1 MGKEI
6 LKKIIEQ
13 LRKYEIIDYFGNEEE
28 FIEWV
33 SKLNDTQV
41 SNFLSL
47 DIELSEIIQ
56 LNYLLINED
65 LLNCV
70 DYKERVKTLSKVK
83 NVDGCASSLVSN
95 LCKLNFLHSANF
107 YKDIEMLSKADTAR
121 YVLWIIGKDD
131 FINSPYHDEDLK
143 LLVET
148 HDIDKENPRDFLVSD
163 ALATV
168 AGNLASIKSKYHRED
183 MHLIATSGS
192 SCLQMSGSCR
202 ESSLNNLAINE
213 VSLNDK
219 YHLENMKILA
229 TNPIAIEY
237 LYILMTT
244 PSIIKGE
251 HYREEIEILSKAKGK
266 LSARAMYYYIA
277 NPSDK
282 FSLSSGLYN
291 EDYGSLVGRPFL
303 IELSNSI
310 QVRNNEDYI
319 ENLKRLS
326 KINDYCS
333 RHYYALLINPL
344 FINSNHKEFD
354 LNLLDQISNNKI
366 FMDLYVM
373 FTQKNAINCPYH
385 EEDAN
390 LISQIEN
397 DEIRKIM
404 VNMATNEFSL
414 SSPTHA
420 NDMLY
425 LSKLD
430 WDNLENNIKEEIIYY
445 LTIGVGITAPNRD
458 EKLEKLSQGI
468 FVDRNEGITEVNW
481 STILLEKLNSD
492 DYDFTTNIISDETT
506 ENVAK
511 DEQRKDNQKVRRRI
525 RDILRG
531 RK

>member
-1 MGKEI
+1 MQESKET

-13 LRKYEIIDYFGNEEE
+13 LRKYEIIDCFGNEEE
-28 FIEWV
+28 FIEWA

-41 SNFLSL
+41 NNFLDL
-47 DIELSEIIQ
+47 DIELSEVIQ

-65 LLNCV
+65 LLNCM
-70 DYKERVKTLSKVK
+70 DYKEKVKALSKVK
-83 NVDGCASSLVSN
+83 NVDGCHSSLVSN

-121 YVLWIIGKDD
+121 YVLWVIGKDD

-168 AGNLASIKSKYHRED
+168 AGNIDSINSNYHRED
-183 MHLIATSGS
+183 MQLIATSGS
-192 SCLQMSGSCR
+192 SCLQMSGSCQ
-202 ESSLNNLAINE
+202 EASLNTLAINKA
-213 VSLNDK
+213 SLNDK
-219 YHLENMKILA
+219 YHSENMKILS

-244 PSIIKGE
+244 PSIMKGE

-282 FSLSSGLYN
+282 FSLSSGLYDKN
-291 EDYGSLVGRPFL
+291 YGPIVEKPFL
-303 IELSNSI
+303 FEFPNSI
-310 QVRNNEDYI
+310 QVRNNEDYM
-319 ENLKRLS
+319 EKLKRLS

-333 RHYYALLINPL
+333 MHYYALLINPL
-344 FINSNHKEFD
+344 FANSKYEEFD
-354 LNLLDQISNNKI
+354 LNLLEQISNNKI

-373 FTQKNAINCPYH
+373 FTKKNNINSPYH
-385 EEDAN
+385 ENDAS
-390 LISQIEN
+390 LISQTEN

-404 VNMATNEFSL
+404 VDMATNEFSVL
-414 SSPTHA
+414 SPTHA

-425 LSKLD
+425 LSELD
-430 WDNLENNIKEEIIYY
+430 WENLEKNIKEEIIYY
-445 LTIGVGITAPNRD
+445 LTVGVGITAPNRE
-458 EKLEKLSQGI
+458 EKLKKLSQG
-468 FVDRNEGITEVNW
+468 
-481 STILLEKLNSD
+481 
-492 DYDFTTNIISDETT
+492 
-506 ENVAK
+506 NVI
-511 DEQRKDNQKVRRRI
+511 N
-525 RDILRG
+525 LRYYE
-531 RK
+531 